1 MSNKNYLRL
10 KKDFIKYNTLFSSN
24 VSVERLFS
32 YGDSILMSQRDHLND
47 DTMEQHLLLTVNK
60 NIK

>member
-1 MSNKNYLRL
+1 MSNNYLRL
-10 KKDFIKYNTLFSSN
+10 KKDFIKYNTLFSSS

-47 DTMEQHLLLTVNK
+47 DTVEQHFLLKVNK